1 MIDAE
6 NRAHFSLSRF
16 RVINKEVQAM
26 QPTLTTS
33 AFRKLK
39 VKPQELARTVEEAVV
54 QAVTNRA
61 ANPGGNGAADVTFP
75 ARTAPAPEPDDA
87 EWPMPVEQFQYGH
100 FLEPGDIVLSTR
112 LESFFSFLMKSFDD
126 SRFAHAALTFIT
138 PRHYAGVDRSFLIE
152 ATFGGVDLG
161 AFSEIVAPTKVYKD
175 TREKPRYVVGIKRLE
190 ADWFTPEMRPMVS
203 GRMLRFIKDD
213 DYNFALLAAL
223 AANRSNFFFRLRDKL
238 FGRAPTIAEFLQQ
251 TKRFAPVDFICSG
264 FVQFAYV
271 DMVRT
276 AIESGLLSPELA
288 RQAHQ
293 DVFFAPWVDPQ
304 CSMESLMAVKPREL
318 ASSPKL
324 NWKYLIYGGHAHRV
338 SCDEEV
344 NEIFERI
351 NVERKSWYQ
360 P

>member
-1 MIDAE
+1 
-6 NRAHFSLSRF
+6 
-16 RVINKEVQAM
+16 M
-26 QPTLTTS
+26 QQTLMTS

-39 VKPQELARTVEEAVV
+39 LKPAEFAKTVEEAVV
-54 QAVTNRA
+54 EAVTNRS
-61 ANPGGNGAADVTFP
+61 ANPEKNGAAGSAFP
-75 ARTAPAPEPDDA
+75 PLSPSVPVAEHA

-100 FLEPGDIVLSTR
+100 FLEPGDIILSTR
-112 LESFFSFLMKSFDD
+112 LESFFSLLMKSFDD

-238 FGRAPTIAEFLQQ
+238 FGQAPTISEFLRR
-251 TKRFAPVDFICSG
+251 TKRFAPVEFICSG
-264 FVQFAYV
+264 FVQFAYI
-271 DMVRT
+271 DMVRA
-276 AIESGLLSPELA
+276 AIEDGLLLPQLA
-288 RQAHQ
+288 NQAHD
-293 DVFFAPWVDPQ
+293 DVFFAPWIDPQ
-304 CSMESLMAVKPREL
+304 CSMENLMAVKPREL
-318 ASSPKL
+318 AASPKL
-324 NWKYLIYGGHAHRV
+324 SWKYLIYGGQAHKV
-338 SCDEEV
+338 SCEEEV

-351 NVERKSWYQ
+351 NVDRKTWYN